1 MWISE
6 FAPKIK
12 LNPNITLWLQITLS
26 LSLSGAVTDP
36 SAHEGVGERS
46 RTHISMRYWC
56 LRNCCCG
63 SSNGPVRERLHSVT
77 SWRRLADSLER
88 GGRENIH
95 DRPRRTCFQGCYI
108 ETSSFVVRR
117 LKRFCSFLGRLRLM
131 IDHTWQTCKLVK
143 VIQFNKLNSWAT
155 VDQFHLLHFD
165 ICTFSTL
172 TLPYSQNTSNR
183 FISSHFLCQSII
195 CPFILYTVAFSFP
208 LLHRDW
214 FFASEFRQETL
225 PCPSYAYHCS
235 DGSRPWKRVWVLL
248 LVTSLFDMR
257 SYSCRHM

>member
-6 FAPKIK
+6 VAPKIK

-26 LSLSGAVTDP
+26 LSGAVTDS

-108 ETSSFVVRR
+108 ETSSFFVRG
-117 LKRFCSFLGRLRLM
+117 LNRFCSSLGRLRHM

-155 VDQFHLLHFD
+155 VDQSHLLHFD
-165 ICTFSTL
+165 ICTSSTL
-172 TLPYSQNTSNR
+172 TLSYSQNTSNR
-183 FISSHFLCQSII
+183 FISSHFLYQSII
-195 CPFILYTVAFSFP
+195 YP
-208 LLHRDW
+208 LLFCTPWRFLFL
-214 FFASEFRQETL
+214 FFTATDF
-225 PCPSYAYHCS
+225 
-235 DGSRPWKRVWVLL
+235 LL
-248 LVTSLFDMR
+248 ANI
-257 SYSCRHM
+257 